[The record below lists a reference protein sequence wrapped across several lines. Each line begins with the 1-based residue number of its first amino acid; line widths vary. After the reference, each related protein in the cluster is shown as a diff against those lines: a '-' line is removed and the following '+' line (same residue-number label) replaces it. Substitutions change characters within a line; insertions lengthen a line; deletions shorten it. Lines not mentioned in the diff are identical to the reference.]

1 MKEITKK
8 QRNSGSRFEKKKYRN
23 SLGFHLKINLNISL
37 SDFHNT
43 GRQRSAVV
51 LQTLQL
57 IWIQQSIR
65 NVILRLFFDKFID
78 VMLSSMF
85 GC

>member
-1 MKEITKK
+1 MAFII
-8 QRNSGSRFEKKKYRN
+8 QSDRRV
-23 SLGFHLKINLNISL
+23 LG
-37 SDFHNT
+37 
-43 GRQRSAVV
+43 
-51 LQTLQL
+51 TLQL

-78 VMLSSMF
+78 VMLGSVF